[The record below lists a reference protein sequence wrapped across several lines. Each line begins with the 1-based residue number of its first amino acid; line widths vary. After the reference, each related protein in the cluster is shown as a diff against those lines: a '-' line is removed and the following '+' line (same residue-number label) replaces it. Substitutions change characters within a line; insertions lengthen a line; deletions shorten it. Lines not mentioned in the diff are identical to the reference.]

1 MFQLDHAG
9 SLKVGVHAADNSI
22 GSTIDGSSF
31 SGLLTR
37 VEIGHIRMGS
47 AGNER
52 LSREGLALQ
61 LANVRSRRAEGSMAC
76 DRGFR
81 PQFVGIGG
89 DDREGSCPVAGK
101 SVPCR
106 AKLGDVE

>member
-47 AGNER
+47 AGNGR
-52 LSREGLALQ
+52 IKSSWPPFYRNKSASARSAFVHGTIRCYLTREIVSG
-61 LANVRSRRAEGSMAC
+61 ET
-76 DRGFR
+76 
-81 PQFVGIGG
+81 P
-89 DDREGSCPVAGK
+89 
-101 SVPCR
+101 
-106 AKLGDVE
+106 